1 MDVVG
6 IMSQLLTSQMQM
18 IQQSAAISAIKASQ
32 EAQMATIELLQE
44 AGQVRTL
51 PAPEMQTR
59 GSLVDISV

>member
-44 AGQVRTL
+44 AGHVRTL